1 MGSYIRLKNY
11 IAFLIAIAFAL
22 PIFSAD
28 KYWTGAAGA
37 NASLAGS
44 WCDDAELQVV
54 SSAAPT
60 TGDDIHL
67 TSGAVAMTWNL
78 NISVASWEQD
88 GYTGTVTLCTG
99 KKNGMTT
106 TLYGYTTD
114 NETYVLKVTG
124 DVVVNSGKWQITQQP
139 NYNTTALKG
148 TAAYTTGQ
156 GNYRLILEADG
167 DVTIGA
173 GVTLNAKSLGFRS
186 SQGPAAGS
194 GNSNSASHGGMGS
207 RNSSFAS
214 GNCYGVVS
222 RPITQGSGASNG
234 AGGGAVTIISGGAV
248 TVDGTIDSSGADG
261 GSYHIGAGGS
271 IFIEAQSFSGTG
283 TLNANGGVGKGGF
296 DQGGGGGRIG
306 IKLTGDG
313 EDFEDFTGVIKAK
326 LGKKSGDSGKG
337 DGGGGTIYLETKADG
352 AGCGTLIIDGCEGG
366 YNSKVAERL
375 SGTILDINNLDVT
388 PNKIVMRPEAR
399 VILNFNGEYQLPEI
413 VQETESGYS
422 VAPFVSPG
430 SSCTLRLDEM
440 ISTPVAMDRVGSAIK
455 VGENGT
461 GTLVIG
467 SGQTIYINNTVPIY
481 GNLTIA
487 SGGKL
492 THYSKPDSSHM
503 MNLTVNGNFTVQS
516 GGSVTANSLGNNTA
530 GIPTDGGGS
539 YGGRGAGTVRLCCY
553 GSVRHPVHLGSPGKG
568 NTGVGNGGG
577 AIRITATG
585 AMTVDGTVSSNGS
598 NADYRCGSG
607 GSIWLTGA
615 SISGAGTIT
624 ANGGSRTGSN
634 NNYNPGGGGRI
645 AIHLTGAGQDFSNF
659 TGTITAYGG
668 KYKSGTYAGGAGT
681 IYLKTGDQADDEGT
695 VIIENGSTAGE
706 YTDFMNGAQYQ
717 TVAMTDLAFGEV
729 IVRNAKVCISNTTV
743 SVKRGWKTAS
753 GSTLSGLTDGIL
765 AVLGT
770 DDAYF
775 YGLNTFYGFRCEV
788 PDKTLYFGT
797 GSTNKLTVA
806 DGGLFAL
813 AGAPGTNVVVRP
825 AVQGEDWSIKVPVTT
840 LSECTVENVTAES
853 SDAST
858 GEEIVALNSHEI
870 TNGSCTNWRFVNA
883 SAGQENTWLGTT
895 SSTWLE
901 PSNWSLGRAPI
912 SSDLITIAA
921 SQNDP
926 ELSATTE
933 FVSLAIESGATLRLC
948 GYSMSV
954 ADSLVVHGAIE
965 CSDTERIETTATNI
979 VMDADSLVPA
989 RGTFAIIGDGD
1000 QTVALNADFWNLAV
1014 QKSGGTVTWSGSS
1027 SVERVLSLSVSAA
1040 TAVSFASGSSLAASE
1055 FRANGIVGGNAALTL
1070 SGSWALDASR
1080 LATATGVRIGGCD
1093 ASSGYKLFV
1102 YAPFENLGGNL
1113 NCDFGNDSESR
1124 LFIWTGAADSTFSNP
1139 ANWQGRE
1146 NEAPGANDIAM
1157 IQSAASITVS
1167 SDVELGG
1174 LWLDGSQGAVT
1185 FTSRGE
1191 LSVADAIYVGTNAT
1205 LCIDA
1210 PTSAGYVQVD
1220 YSGKI
1225 THTVRNAAGT
1235 YKVDLTVTGD
1245 MLVREGGSVNGNGK
1259 GYAAGAG
1266 PGCAIFGAAASHGG
1280 CGSYYNAPDKHVMG
1294 YGSFVNPLTYGSGG
1308 YSGAGIGGGIVV
1320 LDVAG
1325 TLLDDGTIAANGGQG
1340 GEIYSASGGSV
1351 NIKCGVLKGRGSI
1364 TAHGSYYSTAKYEYL
1379 FGAGGRIS
1387 ITQRTGTSFSQ
1398 FTGLAAAY
1406 GGRAYP
1412 TVLTYYLPRG
1422 NSGHVTWILPDSK
1435 PHIVVDNIGYTHA
1448 NCFGVTL
1455 PAVDGDSARV
1465 MKTYDFE
1472 LRNGGRLYIVDDVTI
1487 YDLSLA
1493 MSNTKIF
1500 LNGHTLR
1507 ILSHAHKNRAGW
1519 SGTVDTGTG
1528 GQIIWVPTG
1537 LSVTVR

>member
-1 MGSYIRLKNY
+1 MNSYIRLRNC

-22 PIFSAD
+22 PLFSAD

-44 WCDDAELQVV
+44 WCDDAALTVV
-54 SSAAPT
+54 STAAPT

-78 NISVASWEQD
+78 NVSVASWEQD
-88 GYTGTVTLCTG
+88 GYTGTVTFQTG

-173 GVTLNAKSLGFRS
+173 NATFNAKSLGFRA
-186 SQGPAAGS
+186 SQGPGAGS
-194 GNSNSASHGGMGS
+194 GNINSATHGGMGS
-207 RNSSFAS
+207 WNTSSS
-214 GNCYGVVS
+214 SMKCYGVIS
-222 RPITQGSGASNG
+222 APITQGSGAGNG

-283 TLNANGGVGKGGF
+283 TLNANGGAGKGGH

-313 EDFEDFTGVIKAK
+313 EDFEGFTGVIKAK
-326 LGKKSGDSGKG
+326 LGKKSANDKSE
-337 DGGGGTIYLETKADG
+337 GGGGTIYLETKADG

-366 YNSKVAERL
+366 FAYNSLAF
-375 SGTILDINNLDVT
+375 SATILDADNFDVT
-388 PNKIVMRPEAR
+388 PKKIVMRPEAKL
-399 VILNFNGEYQLPEI
+399 ILNFDGVYEPPEL
-413 VQETESGYS
+413 VQESESGYN
-422 VAPFVSPG
+422 VLGYICPAA
-430 SSCTLRLDEM
+430 SCTLKIDEM
-440 ISTPVAMDRVGSAIK
+440 IPSPLAMNIAGGAIK

-467 SGQTIYINNTVPIY
+467 SGQTIYVNNTVQLY

-516 GGSVTANSLGNNTA
+516 GGNVTANSLGNNPA
-530 GIPTDGGGS
+530 GTPGDGGGS
-539 YGGRGAGTVRLCCY
+539 YGGRAAETTRPCCY
-553 GSVRHPVHLGSPGKG
+553 GSVRHPVHLGARGQGK
-568 NTGVGNGGG
+568 TGVGNGGG

-598 NADYRCGSG
+598 SVDYRCGSG
-607 GSIWLTGA
+607 GSVYLTAA

-624 ANGGSRTGSN
+624 ANGGTRTATGSS
-634 NNYNPGGGGRI
+634 YNPGGGGRI
-645 AIHLTGAGQDFSNF
+645 AIHLTGAGQDFGNF

-695 VIIENGSTAGE
+695 VIIENGSTTGE

-717 TVAMTDLAFGEV
+717 TVAMTDLAFGDV
-729 IVRNAKVCISNTTV
+729 VVRNAKVCISNTTV
-743 SVKRGWKTAS
+743 SVKRGWNTAS

-765 AVLGT
+765 AVTGT

-788 PDKTLYFGT
+788 PDKTIYFGT

-813 AGAPGTNVVVRP
+813 AGAIGTNVVVRS
-825 AVQGEDWSIKVPVTT
+825 AVPGEDWSIKVPVTT

-883 SAGQENTWLGTT
+883 SAGQENTWLGVTG
-895 SSTWLE
+895 STWLE

-912 SSDLITIAA
+912 ASDLITIAA

-926 ELSATTE
+926 ELSATAE

-965 CSDTERIETTATNI
+965 ASDTERIETTATNI
-979 VMDADSLVPA
+979 VMDSGALVPA
-989 RGTFAIIGDGD
+989 RGTFAIVGDGD
-1000 QTVALNADFWNLAV
+1000 QTVALNADFWNLTL
-1014 QKSGGTVTWSGSS
+1014 QKSGGTVAWSGSS
-1027 SVERVLSLSVSAA
+1027 SVERVLSLSASAA
-1040 TAVSFASGSSLAASE
+1040 TAVSFASGSSLAANE
-1055 FRANGIVGGNAALTL
+1055 FRANGVVGGNAALTL

-1093 ASSGYKLFV
+1093 ASSGCKLFV

-1113 NCDFGNDSESR
+1113 NCDFGTDSESR
-1124 LFIWTGAADSTFSNP
+1124 LFIWTGAADSAFSNP
-1139 ANWQGRE
+1139 ANWQGRD

-1157 IQSAASITVS
+1157 IASAASITVS

-1225 THTVRNAAGT
+1225 THTARDSAGT
-1235 YKVDLTVTGD
+1235 YKVNLTVTGD

-1259 GYAAGAG
+1259 GYAVDTGTACGKAGV
-1266 PGCAIFGAAASHGG
+1266 AAAHGG
-1280 CGSYYNAPDKHVMG
+1280 CGTYYNAPEKHRLG
-1294 YGSFVNPLTYGSGG
+1294 YGSFVNPVTYGSGG
-1308 YSGAGIGGGIVV
+1308 YSTGGSGGGVV
-1320 LDVAG
+1320 IIDIAG
-1325 TLLDDGTIAANGGQG
+1325 TLVNDGTISANAGASTAKL
-1340 GEIYSASGGSV
+1340 YTASGGSV
-1351 NIKCGVLKGRGSI
+1351 NIKCGVLKGRGNF
-1364 TAHGSYYSTAKYEYL
+1364 TAHGGYASSATYEYL

-1387 ITQRTGTSFSQ
+1387 ITQRTGNDFSQ
-1398 FTGLAAAY
+1398 FTGRAYAY
-1406 GGRAYP
+1406 GGRVYP
-1412 TVLTYYLPRG
+1412 TLLTYYVPCG

-1435 PHIVVDNIGYTHA
+1435 PHIVVENNGYVLQ
-1448 NCFGVTL
+1448 NSFGVTL
-1455 PAVDGDSARV
+1455 PAVNGDSARV
-1465 MKTYDFE
+1465 MRSYDFE
-1472 LRNGGRLYIVDDVTI
+1472 LKNGGRLYIVDDVTI
-1487 YDLSLA
+1487 YDLTLA
-1493 MSNTKIF
+1493 TANTKIF